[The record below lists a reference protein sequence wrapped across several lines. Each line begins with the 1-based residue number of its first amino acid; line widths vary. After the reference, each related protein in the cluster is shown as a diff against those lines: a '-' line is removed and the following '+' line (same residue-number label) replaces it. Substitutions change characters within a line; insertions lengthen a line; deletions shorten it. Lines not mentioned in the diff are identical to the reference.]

1 MHQFRWENPLIGWT
15 STADAYAN
23 VGEAGLS
30 FESEEAAKAFV
41 EKHCWEYVVY
51 MFLPFFMY
59 SKQQKIKV

>member
-1 MHQFRWENPLIGWT
+1 MGWT
-15 STADAYAN
+15 SIADSYAN

-41 EKHCWEYVVY
+41 EKHGWEYVVY